1 MCLKV
6 IHGLDVTPQA
16 GVSVDLFL
24 PFLANCPALQ
34 EAFLVQQSKDLSGHI
49 GCVLL
54 SNHKGEILRRS
65 WPYRIGTPCP
75 LGRQVCSLH
84 STFTLSLART
94 NNIQIM
100 LNVKRT
106 QQKVLQFHE
115 NKLIQTVPM
124 INHSLFVWYVS
135 RQCYFF
141 DDFSAFRSK
150 YLPKF

>member
-6 IHGLDVTPQA
+6 IQGLDVTPQA
-16 GVSVDLFL
+16 GVFVDLFL

-75 LGRQVCSLH
+75 KGRQVSSIH
-84 STFTLSLART
+84 SSFKLSQART
-94 NNIQIM
+94 NNLQIM
-100 LNVKRT
+100 LNVQGFGTAMRT
-106 QQKVLQFHE
+106 GPSEQFHSIDTPQPICMVCF
-115 NKLIQTVPM
+115 KASSHYCVLRLIMVNP
-124 INHSLFVWYVS
+124 Y
-135 RQCYFF
+135 
-141 DDFSAFRSK
+141 
-150 YLPKF
+150 P